1 MNAVDRFSNTLAR
14 YRQQSTLPPVLP
26 VQSVQP
32 QPVQQP
38 ARPSDVERAMNKV
51 AEVTPILSRLAALVT
66 RVQNPAPAATAPAS
80 YPASY
85 PTTYPSPYPAPYP
98 GTPPYVAPTGAV
110 GQSLQRLGQ
119 AVGSRDVDTFVR
131 QAAPVLDEALPLIDD
146 IVNLVGGKS
155 RQPAQVGIAST
166 QAPSG
171 SVSSL
176 GQQVAPVMDGVTSL
190 VTGVGSLVKAF
201 EGLFKR

>member
-14 YRQQSTLPPVLP
+14 YRQQSTLPPMQP
-26 VQSVQP
+26 VQSVQQP
-32 QPVQQP
+32 PVQLPPVQQP
-38 ARPSDVERAMNKV
+38 ARPSDVERAVNKV
-51 AEVTPILSRLAALVT
+51 AEVTPILSRLAALLT

-80 YPASY
+80 YPA
-85 PTTYPSPYPAPYP
+85 TYPATYP
-98 GTPPYVAPTGAV
+98 GTPPLVAPTGAV

-119 AVGSRDVDTFVR
+119 AVGSKDVDTFVR
-131 QAAPVLDEALPLIDD
+131 TAAPVLDEALPLIDD